1 MLIFTEHVL
10 DSGAVPEW
18 STKRRK
24 TMDDFS
30 QFPPIEGNPGNDS
43 FLGVVLVVIAI
54 VATIGYFFF

>member
-1 MLIFTEHVL
+1 
-10 DSGAVPEW
+10 
-18 STKRRK
+18 
-24 TMDDFS
+24 MDDFS